1 MAPMIRAL
9 KPNELKTFFADF
21 DIESYEETQG
31 TADWGGPGSRLVRM
45 LARKR
50 S

>member
-1 MAPMIRAL
+1 MIHAL
-9 KPNELKTFFADF
+9 KPNEPKTFFADF
-21 DIESYEETQG
+21 DIQSYEETEG
-31 TADWGGPGSRLVRM
+31 TADWGGPGSHIVRM